1 MYTCGLVP
9 AFSWDKIHPRKETDM
24 TFKQLQYIVEIYNCG
39 SMNRAAQKLYV
50 SQTAIS
56 SSIKMLE
63 DELGV
68 KLFQRTTHG
77 IKYTDEG
84 IRFVSYASS
93 LLSEK
98 ERIESMYTSGGT
110 DQNKLSFAISSQ
122 RFLFVQDAVLRLSY
136 NSGDAGFHITYRE
149 TNLQQVIDDVKSTRS
164 DIGVISITRYA
175 EAFLL
180 HQLDLAH
187 LIFHP
192 LSKVYPRIFCR
203 SGHPLT
209 EKTLIHEEDL
219 KDFPYLYYE
228 LPPGTPAD
236 FSEEYQ
242 MMSLKM
248 PDRSF
253 CTDSSAFACHAFL
266 QSDAYTIGTGLP
278 FAHARD
284 MDQLVSIPFAGAD
297 PIRIGWID
305 HKNSRE
311 SEITRLF
318 TESLNEAI
326 HDSMEEQRKKEVR

>member
-1 MYTCGLVP
+1 
-9 AFSWDKIHPRKETDM
+9 M

-39 SMNRAAQKLYV
+39 SMNKAAQKLYV

-56 SSIKMLE
+56 SSVKMLE

-98 ERIESMYTSGGT
+98 ERIESMYSHGESES
-110 DQNKLSFAISSQ
+110 NKLSFAVSSQ

-136 NSGDAGFHITYRE
+136 NSGEAGFHIIYRE
-149 TNLQQVIDDVKSTRS
+149 TNLQKVIEDVQSSRS
-164 DIGVISITRYA
+164 DVGVISISRYA
-175 EAFLL
+175 EQFLF
-180 HQLDLAH
+180 HQLELAH
-187 LIFHP
+187 LLFHP
-192 LSKVYPRIFCR
+192 LSKIYPRIFCR
-203 SGHPLT
+203 KGHPLT
-209 EKTLIHEEDL
+209 EKSLVHEEDL
-219 KDFPYLYYE
+219 REFPYLCYE

-253 CTDSSAFACHAFL
+253 TTDSSAFACHAFL

-278 FAHARD
+278 FAHAKD
-284 MDQLVSIPFAGAD
+284 MSQLVSIPFAGAD
-297 PIRIGWID
+297 PIRIGWIG
-305 HKNSRE
+305 HKNSSE
-311 SEITRLF
+311 SQVSRMF
-318 TESLNEAI
+318 TDCLTEAI
-326 HDSMEEQRKKEVR
+326 HDSMEEQRRKEQELKH

>member
-1 MYTCGLVP
+1 
-9 AFSWDKIHPRKETDM
+9 M
-24 TFKQLQYIVEIYNCG
+24 TFKQLEYIVEIYNTG
-39 SMNRAAQKLYV
+39 SMNRAARKLYV

-56 SSIKMLE
+56 SSVKLLE

-98 ERIESMYTSGGT
+98 ERIESMYKTKGNEP
-110 DQNKLSFAISSQ
+110 NKLSFAVSSQ
-122 RFLFVQDAVLRLSY
+122 RFLFVQDALLRLSY
-136 NSGDAGFHITYRE
+136 NSDDAGFHITYRE
-149 TNLQQVIDDVKSTRS
+149 TNLQQVIEDVKSTRS

-175 EAFLL
+175 EQFLL
-180 HQLDLAH
+180 HQLERAH
-187 LIFHP
+187 LLFHP
-192 LSKVYPRIFCR
+192 LTKIYPRIFCR
-203 SGHPLT
+203 KGHPLT
-209 EKTLIHEEDL
+209 EHTLVHEEDL
-219 KDFPYLYYE
+219 QPFPYLYYE
-228 LPPGTPAD
+228 LPPGTPAE

-248 PDRSF
+248 PERSF

-266 QSDAYTIGTGLP
+266 QSDAYTIGSGLP

-284 MDQLVSIPFAGAD
+284 MDQLVSIPFAGVD

-305 HKNSRE
+305 HKNNQE
-311 SEITRLF
+311 SQVARMF
-318 TESLNEAI
+318 TDCLTEAI
-326 HDSMEEQRKKEVR
+326 HDSMEEQREKEQEGRRSAL